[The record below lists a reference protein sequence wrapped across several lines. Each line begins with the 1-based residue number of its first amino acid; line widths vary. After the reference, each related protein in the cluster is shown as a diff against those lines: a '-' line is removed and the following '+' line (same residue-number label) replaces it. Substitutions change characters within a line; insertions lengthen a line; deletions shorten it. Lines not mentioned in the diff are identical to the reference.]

1 MTVTSSISATVS
13 FAPSSPDNSSPN
25 FPQTISYSFSLSNSA
40 QEELENVRKL
50 QSKLNEIITETIKRS
65 STTDLL
71 EVELDNSDEDFED
84 DDQ

>member
-13 FAPSSPDNSSPN
+13 FAPSSPDNSSSN
-25 FPQTISYSFSLSNSA
+25 SHTQTISFSLSNSE